1 MKQGRSFVASVAVL
15 GVVMLASLV
24 MMSAATNNST
34 RFAYL
39 FSVLFVVQCL
49 GLVLFLT
56 LIVVNLRGLIVKL
69 RRGDPGSRL
78 TLRMMAIFV
87 TLAVAPAIAIYSFSL
102 DFLRRGVDSWFDV
115 EIENALDN
123 ALELSKYALELRMR
137 EHLSA
142 LEQASAQLTQGGGP
156 TAPLD
161 LSLLRSPDATV
172 VSNSW
177 DFGAPELDSM
187 REQLGAEELVL
198 LSKEGR
204 LLASS
209 SSVNDFA
216 PVSPPGS
223 LLLQVSQGRSYIA
236 LEPSKERGLTIQA
249 GVAVRDPTLAERD
262 RILYALFPVSKR
274 PNELASNIQAAFSK
288 YDKLVFLREKL
299 KLSFTLVLTM
309 VLLFSITAAVLA
321 AFYSA
326 RRLAAPI
333 HRLARGTRA
342 VADGDYNIRI
352 ENDSRDDFGVLV
364 DSFNEMTA
372 KLERS
377 QAQARASREALEKQ
391 HAYLSTVL
399 GNLSS
404 GVVTLTFD
412 GVLRTCNTASGQILG
427 IELGEFVNHHLDAVK
442 SRHAFL
448 EPFVEEALTE
458 IEAGTPEWQKEI
470 VFFGREGRQHVMCRG
485 VELPG
490 EDEGRD
496 YVVVFDDLTA
506 LVKGQRDAAWSEVA
520 RRLAH
525 EIKNPLTPIQLS
537 AERLRHKYL
546 EKVDPEGRDAFDR
559 LTGTIVTQVD
569 SMKRMVNTFSDYA
582 RPPQPEFED
591 VDLNAL
597 IESVLDLYRSG
608 EPEPVLERRLDPA
621 LPRVHADPGRLRQV
635 LNNLVKNA
643 IEAHGPGAVP
653 TLVIH
658 SRELVDDHMHYVELS
673 ITDSGSGLSN
683 DPRKDIFEPYVTHKD
698 KGTGLG
704 LAIVKKIVEE
714 HGGGVWLANNA
725 DAPGATA
732 TIRLPVR
739 AQGAAPV
746 TDDANQLTKTAL

>member
-1 MKQGRSFVASVAVL
+1 MRQGRSFTFSVALL
-15 GVVMLASLV
+15 GIAMLALLV
-24 MMSAATNNST
+24 LMSAATNNST

-39 FSVLFVVQCL
+39 FSILLLAQGL

-87 TLAVAPAIAIYSFSL
+87 TLAAAPAIAIYAFSL

-115 EIENALDN
+115 EIEEALDS
-123 ALELSKYALELRMR
+123 ALELSKYALDLRMR

-142 LEQASAQLTQGGGP
+142 LEQASSRLTAGGGP

-177 DFGAPELDSM
+177 DFGAPELDSI
-187 REQLGAEELVL
+187 REELGAEELVL
-198 LSKEGR
+198 LSREGR

-236 LEPSKERGLTIQA
+236 LEPSKDRGLVIQA
-249 GVAVRDPTLAERD
+249 GVGVRDPTLADRD

-274 PNELASNIQAAFSK
+274 PNELASEIQAAFSK

-342 VADGDYNIRI
+342 VAEGDYNIRI

-391 HAYLSTVL
+391 HAYLSAVL

-404 GVVTLTFD
+404 GVVTMTAD
-412 GVLRTCNTASGQILG
+412 GVLRTCNAASGQILG
-427 IELGEFVNHHLDAVK
+427 IELAEFVNHHLDAIR

-448 EPFVEEALTE
+448 QPFVDEQLAE
-458 IEAGTPEWQKEI
+458 IAAGTPEWQQEV

-490 EDEGRD
+490 EDGARD
-496 YVVVFDDLTA
+496 YVIVFDDLTA
-506 LVKGQRDAAWSEVA
+506 LVKGQRDAAWGEVA

-537 AERLRHKYL
+537 AERLRQKYL
-546 EKVDPEGRDAFDR
+546 DRIDADGRDAFER
-559 LTGTIVTQVD
+559 LTGTIVAQVE

-582 RPPQPEFED
+582 RPPQPELEE

-597 IESVLDLYRSG
+597 VESVLDLYVSA
-608 EPEPVLERRLDPA
+608 EPEPDITRHLAPS
-621 LPRVHADPGRLRQV
+621 LPRVYADAGRLRQV
-635 LNNLVKNA
+635 LANLVKNA
-643 IEAHGPGAVP
+643 IEAHAEGETP
-653 TLVIH
+653 TLEVET
-658 SRELVDDHMHYVELS
+658 RELVDDHMHYVEVAIS
-673 ITDSGSGLSN
+673 DAGAGLSN
-683 DPRKDIFEPYVTHKD
+683 DPTRDIFEPYVTQKD

-725 DAPGATA
+725 GRPGATA

-739 AQGAAPV
+739 TRLTVPAPSHAAQL
-746 TDDANQLTKTAL
+746 N